1 MRTAST
7 SRAEKLLRR
16 RAVREVI
23 AADPASSFRFYVHDD
38 PHPFASWNYHPE
50 YEVHLVLKSTGR
62 YVVGDTVGSY
72 APGQLTLVGPNLPHH
87 WIADRA
93 SDERLADAHAVLHF
107 TDEWVRACQ
116 ATMPEL
122 HALDPLLAVS
132 AHGLEFRGETAARAA
147 AAMLAVRDADGG
159 MARLVQVMGLL
170 GVFAAAPDEDVEIIV
185 PSRLPAVHSGASSDL
200 IGEAIDYI
208 LENLTSGVGLH
219 EAARRAAMS
228 DSAFS
233 RYFKAG
239 AGQTFTDMVRQLRLT
254 QACRL
259 LEGTREP
266 VASIAAQVGYANL
279 SNFNRQF
286 LRAYGKTPRR
296 YRAESA

>member
-1 MRTAST
+1 M
-7 SRAEKLLRR
+7 
-16 RAVREVI
+16 I
-23 AADPASSFRFYVHDD
+23 ATDPRSSFRFYVHDD

-72 APGQLTLVGPNLPHH
+72 APGQLTLVGPDLPHH
-87 WIADRA
+87 WIADRGP
-93 SDERLADAHAVLHF
+93 DERIADAHAVLHF

-122 HALDPLLAVS
+122 HEVDSVLASS
-132 AHGLEFRGETAARAA
+132 AHGLEFRRETAARAA
-147 AAMLAVRDADGG
+147 TALLAVRDAAPG
-159 MARLVQVMGLL
+159 MERLVQVLRLL
-170 GVFAAAPDEDVEIIV
+170 GILAAAPDEDVALIV
-185 PSRLPAVHSGASSDL
+185 PRRVPAVQNGADSDL
-200 IGEAIDYI
+200 IGDAVDYI
-208 LENLTSGVGLH
+208 LENLTSGVRLH

-286 LRAYGKTPRR
+286 LRAYGMTPRR
-296 YRAESA
+296 YRAECG